1 MAISLTIV
9 DFEIKNNVWWTDI
22 LQLGC
27 SDDTSWDINNKSFH
41 MDLKAKDTDTAVV
54 LALSTA
60 DSTIV
65 VDDPVQ
71 RIIHVNVTDTAIRAA
86 LTAGSSYVY
95 DLVMIDDITSERN
108 PICQGSV
115 AVLQGV
121 TVS

>member
-41 MDLKAKDTDTAVV
+41 MALKVKDTDTTVV
-54 LALSTA
+54 LLLSTA

-121 TVS
+121 TVT